1 MQSDKMSF
9 DGEPHRVIEFYERL
23 GSNLDIARERL
34 DAGWKVQ
41 SLLGVIPK
49 DKFDSVLEVGSGS
62 ALVLKGISGAVCAD
76 RKISCDLSIS
86 MLYAAKIE
94 MPEAVL
100 IRASADHLPFRDS
113 SIGLVILCDIL
124 EHVED
129 VSLLLKETRRVAKNI
144 AFKIPLERCL
154 MIKLQE
160 IIGRKKLYGFE
171 HHRSGHLYVWNKRE
185 VLSILERAGLAPLC
199 YRLVEPPEEIR
210 YYGGSEK
217 SEELSTKNR
226 IVNWIERSTYN
237 RIRSLYRFLFGSTLV
252 AFVALEKDYY
262 L

>member
-9 DGEPHRVIEFYERL
+9 NEEPRRIIEFYERL

-34 DAGWKVQ
+34 DAGWKVR
-41 SLLGVIPK
+41 SLLEVIPN
-49 DKFDSVLEVGSGS
+49 DKFNSVLEVGSGS
-62 ALVLKGISGAVCAD
+62 ALVLKGISDAVCAD
-76 RKISCDLSIS
+76 KKISCDLSIS

-94 MPEAVL
+94 MPEAILV
-100 IRASADHLPFRDS
+100 RASADHLPFRDS
-113 SIGLVILCDIL
+113 SIELVILCDIL

-129 VSLLLKETRRVAKNI
+129 VPLLLAETRRIAKNI

-160 IIGRKKLYGFE
+160 IIGRKKLYGFG
-171 HHRSGHLYVWNKRE
+171 HHCSGHLYVWNKRE
-185 VLSILERAGLAPLC
+185 ALSILERAGLAPWS

-210 YYGGSEK
+210 HYGKSEK
-217 SEELSTKNR
+217 SEKLSIKNR
-226 IVNWIERSTYN
+226 IVNWIEKNTYN
-237 RIRSLYRFLFGSTLV
+237 KMRSMYRFLYGSTLV
-252 AFVALEKDYY
+252 AFVEVEKDWY